1 VIESCCTAGAT
12 SSPSRVD
19 GWYWE
24 ETVDDGLFEK
34 ATVRESPAEKRKA
47 NLKLSPALAL
57 PTLPDAVPYVEYYSI
72 NDRFLIYTAA
82 SIKSRATCG
91 YAH

>member
-1 VIESCCTAGAT
+1 MT
-12 SSPSRVD
+12 SSPSTVD
-19 GWYWE
+19 GRYWE

-34 ATVRESPAEKRKA
+34 ATVRESPAEKRRA

-57 PTLPDAVPYVEYYSI
+57 PTLPDAVPYCGILFYKRQISDLYSPF
-72 NDRFLIYTAA
+72 NQV
-82 SIKSRATCG
+82 KSHPWTRAHSTRE